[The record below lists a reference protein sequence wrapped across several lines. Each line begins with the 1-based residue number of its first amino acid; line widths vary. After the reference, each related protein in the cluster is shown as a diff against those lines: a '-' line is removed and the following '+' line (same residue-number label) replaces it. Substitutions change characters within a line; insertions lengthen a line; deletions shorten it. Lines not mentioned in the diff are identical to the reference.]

1 MKKMF
6 LSVAV
11 VAMMVAFTSCKNDNQ
26 APVITLPEDVDVPVF
41 DLGDA
46 AAALVGVTANDN
58 VDGDVTEN
66 ITVSGLEYVGAGEV
80 VYSVLDQANNEGVA
94 TRAAKISSGKLG
106 GAYKVSSVDLDDP
119 DADPY
124 TYNVTAAKS
133 DMDPAKLIVTNFF
146 GSGWNLTLVGN
157 GKDYVLECDQPL
169 RVTYGDGQVS
179 INVTAT
185 YGPTS
190 DGGYTL
196 LVMTYTI
203 IDAVTNEVIGSYEDT
218 LELR

>member
-11 VAMMVAFTSCKNDNQ
+11 VAMMVAFTSCKDDRQ
-26 APVITLPEDVDVPVF
+26 APVITLPEDEATPVF

-58 VDGDVTEN
+58 TDGDVTAN
-66 ITVSGLEYVGAGEV
+66 VTVSGLDYVGAGTL
-80 VYSVLDQANNEGVA
+80 VYSVFDVANNEGTA
-94 TRAAKISSGKLG
+94 ERAAIVSSAKLG

-119 DADPY
+119 DAEPY
-124 TYNVTAAKS
+124 AYNVTAAKS
-133 DMDPAKLIVTNFF
+133 DMDVTKLIVTNLFDAD
-146 GSGWNLTLVGN
+146 WTLTLVGN
-157 GKDYVLECDQPL
+157 GTDVLEGESI
-169 RVTYGDGQVS
+169 RVTYGDGQVA
-179 INVTAT
+179 VYATAT

-196 LVMTYTI
+196 LVISYTI
-203 IDAVTNEVIGSYEDT
+203 QDAVTNEVIGTYQDT
-218 LELR
+218 LELK

>member
-94 TRAAKISSGKLG
+94 TRAAKISSAKLG

-119 DADPY
+119 DAAPY
-124 TYNVTAAKS
+124 TYSITAAKS
-133 DMDPAKLIVTNFF
+133 DMDPTKLIVTNFF
-146 GSGWNLTLVGN
+146 DSKWNLTLVGN
-157 GKDYVLECDQPL
+157 GKDYVLDGEPV

-190 DGGYTL
+190 NGGYTL

-203 IDAVTNEVIGSYEDT
+203 RDAVTSEIIGSYEDT
-218 LELR
+218 LELK